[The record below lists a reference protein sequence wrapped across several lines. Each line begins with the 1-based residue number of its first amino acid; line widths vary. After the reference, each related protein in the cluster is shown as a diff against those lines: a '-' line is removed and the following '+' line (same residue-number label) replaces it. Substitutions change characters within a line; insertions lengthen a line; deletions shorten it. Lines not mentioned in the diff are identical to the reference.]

1 MSFAIVSVIVL
12 NHFPYSVFP
21 IIKFVCQKLANA
33 MRLVFVEPFETY
45 KFGKSN
51 SFLAYWLVY
60 FALTIIGALMLLLMC
75 KVFPENESKIVF
87 IKNKILTKKGLYKP
101 LLIVMFMIPFQI
113 YFIWNVGF
121 FYILGACTLSENAK
135 RAI

>member
-1 MSFAIVSVIVL
+1 
-12 NHFPYSVFP
+12 
-21 IIKFVCQKLANA
+21 
-33 MRLVFVEPFETY
+33 VEPFETY

-60 FALTIIGALMLLLMC
+60 FALTIIDA
-75 KVFPENESKIVF
+75 
-87 IKNKILTKKGLYKP
+87 
-101 LLIVMFMIPFQI
+101 LIVMFMIPFQI